1 MTSEIPRTLD
11 LANLI
16 EKKSAFL
23 FGPRSTGKTS
33 LIHRQL
39 DHDAFVLDLLSAAVY
54 LPLSQERI
62 LAPTPTQSTALV
74 DVFQSSRLRG

>member
-1 MTSEIPRTLD
+1 
-11 LANLI
+11 
-16 EKKSAFL
+16 
-23 FGPRSTGKTS
+23 
-33 LIHRQL
+33 
-39 DHDAFVLDLLSAAVY
+39 